1 MPSTTVSASSVYV
14 EFGYEGEFG
23 GGSTSFPMLFGK
35 EQKLT
40 SLELNVNQLPLGQ
53 LYSPEIECYVYGKN
67 EGSATVEYVLAQP
80 FNLSSIFGAPFSEET
95 GVSSGIFTHE
105 WTSDPDNPTLDL
117 ESSVVATTVTDP
129 GTNHILG
136 ESIIIVAS
144 SAEDPNADAA
154 GFVSEIGGSGEL
166 KKITL
171 TNSGYGYTSA
181 PAITFTNGSG
191 SADAII
197 SPVSTRNIDTMALE
211 IGIKSSLDAGDD
223 FVRNIAGAISP
234 TMSFRMSLNE
244 PIRVTQELKWGIET
258 PSATIDTSIGTN
270 LDFTPY
276 VFADAEIKVNG
287 SVVATVQDFDL
298 NINSNA
304 ELLWELGTAN
314 ASGAWRKILEMTGKL
329 NVTVKDASFYNIVA
343 GRSEQTSMTVTITN
357 GLSGTAEKS
366 IVMVFAGIGFGTHNN
381 TGIEPGELVLQNM
394 DFQARTVKITA
405 TNDTKSQPI

>member
-40 SLELNVNQLPLGQ
+40 SLELNVNQQPLGQ
-53 LYSPEIECYVYGKN
+53 LYSPEIECFVYGKN

-80 FNLSSIFGAPFSEET
+80 FNLSTIFGAPFSEET
-95 GVSSGIFTHE
+95 GTTDVFTHE

-117 ESSVVATTVTDP
+117 ESSVVATTVTDA
-129 GTNHILG
+129 GTNHTLG
-136 ESIIIVAS
+136 ESIIIAGS

-166 KKITL
+166 IKITL
-171 TNSGYGYTSA
+171 TNSGYGYTGA
-181 PAITFTNGSG
+181 PAITFTTGSG
-191 SADAII
+191 AADAII

-211 IGIKSSLDAGDD
+211 IGIKSSLNASDD

-244 PIRVTQELKWGIET
+244 PIRVTQELKWGIEL
-258 PSATIDTSIGTN
+258 PSSTIDTSIGTD
-270 LDFTPY
+270 LGFTPY
-276 VFADAEIKVNG
+276 VFADAEIKLD
-287 SVVATVQDFDL
+287 STVVATVQDFDL

-304 ELLWELGTAN
+304 ELLWELGSAN
-314 ASGAWRKILEMTGKL
+314 AVGAWRKILEMTGKL

-343 GRSEQTSMTVTITN
+343 GRSEQASMTVTITN